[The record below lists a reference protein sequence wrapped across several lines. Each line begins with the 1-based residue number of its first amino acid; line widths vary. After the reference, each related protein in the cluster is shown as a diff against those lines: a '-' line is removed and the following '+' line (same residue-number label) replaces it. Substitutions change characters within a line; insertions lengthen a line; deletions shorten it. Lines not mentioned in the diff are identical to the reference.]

1 MKKWILRILAAVVI
15 ILALGYIIGT
25 VNQNAA
31 DKERASTNRETYY
44 SMCAPG
50 DYTAVARYPDQYK
63 GKLIYVAGTVVQ
75 VLEAGKNVTLRLQ
88 EDKGTWYATYRYL
101 DGEAHILENDRIT
114 IYGECT
120 GTTTYK
126 TVSGTTMTVPSVSG
140 YLKK

>member
-63 GKLIYVAGTVVQ
+63 GKMIYVTGTVIQIV
-75 VLEAGKNVTLRLQ
+75 ENGRNVVLRLQ
-88 EDKGTWYATYRYL
+88 DEQGVWYVTYRYL
-101 DGEAHILENDRIT
+101 DSEAHILENDRIT
-114 IYGECT
+114 VYGECT

-126 TVSGTTMTVPSVSG
+126 TVSGAQMTVPSLSG